1 MTCEAHAER
10 AIAKA
15 PGVLAVDADYKTN
28 KAVVGTAKG
37 QPIPREEILAA
48 LESIHYRGKFIDQ

>member
-15 PGVLAVDADYKTN
+15 PGVLAVDADYKT
-28 KAVVGTAKG
+28 KQAVVGTAKG